1 MCSRRD
7 KMKKIKGG
15 VTAAKG
21 FEAASAAAGIKY
33 QGRTDM
39 ALVYSQ
45 KPCEAAGTFT
55 TNVVK
60 AAPVKWDKKVVEKE
74 ILNERARELYLER
87 KRWPDLLRFHFGGTI
102 DVYQEVPNLK
112 KKAIDNIIIPL
123 YLAIPLSDMNINPNL
138 KQTQGYE
145 NL

>member
-1 MCSRRD
+1 MSVQENY
-7 KMKKIKGG
+7 ILKG
-15 VTAAKG
+15 KG
-21 FEAASAAAGIKY
+21 
-33 QGRTDM
+33 
-39 ALVYSQ
+39 
-45 KPCEAAGTFT
+45 
-55 TNVVK
+55 
-60 AAPVKWDKKVVEKE
+60 
-74 ILNERARELYLER
+74 
-87 KRWPDLLRFHFGGTI
+87 WPDLLRSIFGGTI

>member
-1 MCSRRD
+1 MIH
-7 KMKKIKGG
+7 KI
-15 VTAAKG
+15 
-21 FEAASAAAGIKY
+21 
-33 QGRTDM
+33 
-39 ALVYSQ
+39 
-45 KPCEAAGTFT
+45 
-55 TNVVK
+55 
-60 AAPVKWDKKVVEKE
+60 
-74 ILNERARELYLER
+74 
-87 KRWPDLLRFHFGGTI
+87 LRFHFGGTI

>member
-1 MCSRRD
+1 M
-7 KMKKIKGG
+7 
-15 VTAAKG
+15 
-21 FEAASAAAGIKY
+21 
-33 QGRTDM
+33 
-39 ALVYSQ
+39 
-45 KPCEAAGTFT
+45 
-55 TNVVK
+55 
-60 AAPVKWDKKVVEKE
+60 EKE
-74 ILNERARELYLER
+74 ILNELARELYLER
-87 KRWPDLLRFHFGGTI
+87 KRWPDLLRFDFGGTI